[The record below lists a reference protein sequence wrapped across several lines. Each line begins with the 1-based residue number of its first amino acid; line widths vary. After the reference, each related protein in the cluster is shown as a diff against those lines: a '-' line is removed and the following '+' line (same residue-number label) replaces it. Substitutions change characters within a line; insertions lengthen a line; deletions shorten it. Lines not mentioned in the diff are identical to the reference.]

1 LHMVQLMPLPSQNP
15 PSSLDSFKCRLALPF
30 WYQLTQVVLE
40 KMPLNGSSSSSVF
53 HMEPSIL
60 TQDSVTFRSSLHILP
75 MLAYPSFFVVQHII
89 RPMKF
94 VKSAQFRVCCKCFSF
109 CGTWSV
115 GRARKPHWAG
125 RGNTPILHVGRAR
138 KPHWAGRGNTPIL
151 QTLLFCPQLHTAVA
165 AQGQIQEL
173 ALVGG
178 GLHIRSRVHV
188 PHKSTRGSG
197 ERCKLPQ
204 RGPACTP

>member
-1 LHMVQLMPLPSQNP
+1 VVICLQQGADCLHMVQLM
-15 PSSLDSFKCRLALPF
+15 SLHPKTLSHLASFKSRLVLPF
-30 WYQLTQVVLE
+30 SYRLTEVVLE

-75 MLAYPSFFVVQHII
+75 MLAYLIFIVVQHII

-94 VKSAQFRVCCKCFSF
+94 LESAQFRVCCKCFSF

-125 RGNTPILHVGRAR
+125 RGNTPIL
-138 KPHWAGRGNTPIL
+138 
-151 QTLLFCPQLHTAVA
+151 QTLLFCPQLYTAVA

-173 ALVGG
+173 ALGG
-178 GLHIRSRVHV
+178 GASH
-188 PHKSTRGSG
+188 
-197 ERCKLPQ
+197 
-204 RGPACTP
+204 

>member
-15 PSSLDSFKCRLALPF
+15 PSSLDSFKSRLVLSF
-30 WYQLTQVVLE
+30 WYRLTQVVLE
-40 KMPLNGSSSSSVF
+40 KMPLNGPSSSSVF

-60 TQDSVTFRSSLHILP
+60 TQDSVTFCSSLHILP
-75 MLAYPSFFVVQHII
+75 MLACPIFIVVQHII

-94 VKSAQFRVCCKCFSF
+94 VESAQFRVCCKCFSF

-125 RGNTPILHVGRAR
+125 RGNTPIL
-138 KPHWAGRGNTPIL
+138 
-151 QTLLFCPQLHTAVA
+151 QTLLFCPQLYTAVA

-173 ALVGG
+173 ALGG
-178 GLHIRSRVHV
+178 GFTLEVEYMY
-188 PHKSTRGSG
+188 PLNQQGGLGSAVSSPSG
-197 ERCKLPQ
+197 VRH
-204 RGPACTP
+204 GAPAKNEFCAL